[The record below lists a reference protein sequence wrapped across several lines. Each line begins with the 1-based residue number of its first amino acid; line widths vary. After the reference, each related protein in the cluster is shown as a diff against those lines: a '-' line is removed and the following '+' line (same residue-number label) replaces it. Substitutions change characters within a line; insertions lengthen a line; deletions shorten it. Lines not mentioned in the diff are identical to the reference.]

1 MYRMADRKPRSDRAG
16 AAIVCYNPGDF
27 ENGFRRLMGAKKNAV
42 KRVTNSKRVQP
53 KYKRIVLKLSG
64 ESLQGPQ
71 GFGIHGETVQA
82 IASELKEVHELG
94 VQVAIMVGGGN
105 IFRGGRQKGFE
116 IERATG
122 DYMGMLA
129 TVINALALQ
138 DALEK
143 VGVHTRV
150 QSAIAMNEIAEPF
163 IRRRAMRHLEK
174 ERIVIFAAGTG
185 NPYFSTDT
193 AAALRAMEMKA
204 DVILKATRVDGIYD
218 ADPERV
224 SDAKFFAQIT
234 YRDVLHQDLKVMD
247 STAISLCMDNGMPI
261 VVFNMNR
268 HGNIKRV
275 VLGERVGSTV
285 TPA

>member
-1 MYRMADRKPRSDRAG
+1 MAKTTAAKRALSKP
-16 AAIVCYNPGDF
+16 
-27 ENGFRRLMGAKKNAV
+27 AKKNELV
-42 KRVTNSKRVQP
+42 YS
-53 KYKRIVLKLSG
+53 RIVLKLSG
-64 ESLQGPQ
+64 ESFQGPQ
-71 GFGIHGETVQA
+71 GFGIHGETIQA
-82 IASELKEVHELG
+82 IARELKEVHALG
-94 VQVAIMVGGGN
+94 VQIAIMVGGGN
-105 IFRGGRQKGFE
+105 IFRGARQKGFE
-116 IERATG
+116 IDR
-122 DYMGMLA
+122 LA

-143 VGVHTRV
+143 DGVYTRV
-150 QSAIAMNEIAEPF
+150 LSAIEMKQVAEPF
-163 IRRRAMRHLEK
+163 IRRRATRHLEK
-174 ERIVIFAAGTG
+174 GRIVIFAAGTG

-218 ADPERV
+218 ADPEQV
-224 SDAKFFAQIT
+224 ADAKFFQKIT
-234 YRDVLHQDLKVMD
+234 YRDVLHQGLKVMD

-261 VVFNMNR
+261 VVFNMNT